1 VSSELPRAGSDA
13 PAPLWSPSRERVM
26 RSNLVRYEHWLAQH
40 RGLDFHAYE
49 DLWRWSV
56 TELDTFWSS
65 VWEFF
70 GVAPGAAPAPA
81 LPERR
86 MPGARWFPG
95 AELNYAEVALRRR
108 DQHPA
113 IVFGGED
120 GDLGTITYAELGRQ
134 VAAAAAGLRRL
145 GVGRGDRVAA
155 YLPNVPQAVVAFL
168 ATASLGAVWSSCAP
182 EFGASSVVDRFRQI
196 EPTVLLAVEGYR
208 YNGKVHDR
216 RDALAEIRGR
226 LPSVRATVLVP
237 SPAGGP
243 GGSRARPE
251 PERPAA
257 SWSRAVAPRSTDGPK
272 GSRARPEPERPAAP
286 WSRAVAPRESGGP
299 HGGGVLTWEEL
310 VGGEAGD
317 AQAQPV
323 PFDHPLWILYSSGT
337 TGLPKAIVQGHGG
350 IVLEHLKSLALHLDL
365 TPADRFFWF
374 TTTGWMMWNFLVSG
388 LLLGSTV
395 LLWDG
400 SPGHPDLLAL
410 WRFAAAT
417 GMSYFGTSA
426 AYVLACQKA
435 GVEPG
440 RDCDLSALRS
450 IGSTGSPLSPEG
462 FDWLYR
468 HVSDDVLVGSV
479 SGGTDVCT
487 AFVTSAPVLPV
498 YAGELQCRALGAKVE
513 AFDEQ
518 GRSLVGRVGE
528 LVVTEPMP
536 SMPLYFWNDPG
547 GERYRDSYFSTYPGV
562 WRHGD
567 WIEVTE
573 RGSCVITGRSD
584 STLNRGGVRMGTAEF
599 YRVVESLDEVAD
611 SLVVDAGDGRGEGR
625 LLLFLV
631 LRPGTTLDRALTDRV
646 RALVRSELSPRHVP
660 DEIHAI
666 EEVPRTLSGKKLEVP
681 VKRILAGVPQDQAV
695 SEGALANPA
704 AIRSVVALAQGVR
717 GAQERGPDP
726 RGGRPLG
733 AER

>member
-1 VSSELPRAGSDA
+1 
-13 PAPLWSPSRERVM
+13 M
-26 RSNLVRYEHWLAQH
+26 RSNLVRYEHWLTRH
-40 RGLDFHAYE
+40 RGLDFHAYQ

-56 TELDTFWSS
+56 TELDAFWSS
-65 VWEFF
+65 IWEFF

-81 LPERR
+81 LAERR
-86 MPGARWFPG
+86 MPGARWFPA

-120 GDLGTITYAELGRQ
+120 GSLGTITYAELGRQ

-155 YLPNVPQAVVAFL
+155 YLPNVPQTVVAFL
-168 ATASLGAVWSSCAP
+168 ATASLGAIWSSCAP
-182 EFGASSVVDRFRQI
+182 EFGASSVVDRFQQI
-196 EPTVLLAVEGYR
+196 EPAVLLAVEGYR
-208 YNGKVHDR
+208 YNGKVQDR
-216 RDALAEIRGR
+216 RDALAEIRDR
-226 LPSVRATVLVP
+226 LPGLRATVLVP
-237 SPAGGP
+237 SPLGGP
-243 GGSRARPE
+243 GGSGGEMGP
-251 PERPAA
+251 
-257 SWSRAVAPRSTDGPK
+257 APRQ
-272 GSRARPEPERPAAP
+272 RAAGR
-286 WSRAVAPRESGGP
+286 
-299 HGGGVLTWEEL
+299 HGGQVLTWEEL
-310 VGGEAGD
+310 LAGEAGEPR
-317 AQAQPV
+317 AEPV
-323 PFDHPLWILYSSGT
+323 GFDHPLWILYSSGT

-365 TPADRFFWF
+365 TAADRFFWF

-400 SPGHPDLLAL
+400 SPAQPDLLAL

-417 GMSYFGTSA
+417 GMTYFGTSA

-450 IGSTGSPLSPEG
+450 VGSTGSPLPPEG
-462 FDWLYR
+462 FAWLYR

-513 AFDEQ
+513 AFDER
-518 GRSLVGRVGE
+518 GRPLVGQVGE
-528 LVVTEPMP
+528 LVVTEPLP
-536 SMPLYFWNDPG
+536 SMPLCFWNDPG
-547 GERYRDSYFSTYPGV
+547 GERYRDSYFTTYPGV

-573 RGSCVITGRSD
+573 RGSCVISGRSD

-599 YRVVESLDEVAD
+599 DRVVEGLDEVAD
-611 SLVVDAGDGRGEGR
+611 SLVVDAGDAEAEGR

-631 LRPGTTLDRALTDRV
+631 LRPGHTLDQALTDRV
-646 RALVRSELSPRHVP
+646 RALIRAQLSPRHVP

-681 VKRILAGVPQDQAV
+681 VKRILAGVPQEQAV

-704 AIRSVVALAQGVR
+704 AIRSVVAIARRGRGGR
-717 GAQERGPDP
+717 GAQERGPNP
-726 RGGRPLG
+726 RGGRPPA